1 MSNAVATIEQVGTQ
15 IDNIVEKCLPITSK
29 QAQGFNEALIL
40 AEGIKSMR
48 DLFLNNQGIQA
59 NVEAMANTSLGFMT
73 DRSPDIIKAN
83 NAKGKKALTPYT
95 YDQIAEC
102 CIEAMLQGYRIT
114 GNEFNIISGR
124 FYPAKNGKY
133 RKIIENETVS
143 NFFFTTTSPIFS
155 TEQRMN
161 YSKVDNVQVAKVQ
174 CFATWTQDETNVRL
188 GYDDDKLVFKI
199 KANAFMG
206 DDGIVGKALSK
217 LFSRVLMRIEG
228 YILPETTDIDDI
240 PVVNQEKTSNT
251 NETLSKASKKNP
263 LHDTPEWKEW
273 ADTAEAFPE
282 ITSKMP
288 EPATTKQCEAAV
300 KEVKQAVDLEN
311 A

>member
-1 MSNAVATIEQVGTQ
+1 MTKAVATTEEVGTQ
-15 IDNIVEKCLPITSK
+15 IDSIVEKCLPITSK
-29 QAQGFNEALIL
+29 QTQGFNEALVL

-48 DLFLNNQGIQA
+48 DLFLNNEGIKA

-73 DRSPDIIKAN
+73 DRSPDII
-83 NAKGKKALTPYT
+83 NAAKMKNKKAPVPYT
-95 YDQIAEC
+95 YEQIAES

-133 RKIIENETVS
+133 RKIIENDTVS

-161 YSKVDNVQVAKVQ
+161 YNKVDNVQVAKVQ
-174 CFATWTQDETNVRL
+174 CFATWTQDGANVRL

-228 YILPETTDIDDI
+228 CILPEATDIDDI
-240 PVVNQEKTSNT
+240 PVVSPEKSAST
-251 NETLSKASKKNP
+251 NDAFSKTPKKNP

-273 ADTAEAFPE
+273 TDTVEAFPE
-282 ITSKMP
+282 ITSKMM
-288 EPATTKQCEAAV
+288 EPTTTDQCIEAV
-300 KEVKQAVDLEN
+300 KQVNQAVDVEN